1 MAAIITD
8 TFKRNIIKDILTDVD
23 SQGELY
29 YIGIGRS
36 QPWDSSDTVVA
47 VTNSARSEVDFR
59 LNLQSV
65 KQGEDTSF
73 VTARNNWTAGT
84 IYGAFD
90 SNTVGAQNP
99 VNYIIT
105 ESNTVYMCL
114 EQGVN
119 VSGNAVQST
128 VQPTTITAHPQKLA
142 DGYVWKFLYTMSAI
156 RANKFLSSNYMPVKR
171 QDSADATFTGIEI
184 ANKLIQDSAVDGT
197 IANLSIIAGGSGYTS
212 APTIAIH
219 GNGDSA
225 QAFAAVAAGSVV
237 KIEMKDSADGLL
249 YRPGYNYDYAS
260 VVFSGGGGT
269 GAQARANI
277 SHGNGFGDDPRID
290 VKSTAL
296 MFNTKPAGGENEDFI
311 IDQDFRQVGLM
322 RRLKK
327 GVSAVDSDF
336 TSATG
341 SANPTMTLSAI
352 TGTFTADKT
361 ILGSTS
367 AAKAFIDKFDSD
379 TIYYHQDSATGFL
392 SFVAGEGVTETNG
405 SGAGTIGIPHTN
417 GDIDRFKGEVL
428 YIDNR
433 AAVVRSSSQT
443 EDIKIIIQL

>member
-8 TFKRNIIKDILTDVD
+8 TFKRNIIKDILNDVD
-23 SQGELY
+23 SQGEVY

-73 VTARNNWTAGT
+73 VTTRNNWTAGT

-90 SNTVGAQNP
+90 SNTVGAQTP
-99 VNYIIT
+99 ANYVIT
-105 ESNTVYMCL
+105 QSNTVYMCL
-114 EQGVN
+114 ERGIDIN
-119 VSGNAVQST
+119 GNAIQST
-128 VQPTTITAHPQKLA
+128 IEPTTVGIAPQKLA

-171 QDSADATFTGIEI
+171 QDSSDASFTGIEI
-184 ANKLIQDSAVDGT
+184 ANKLIQDSAVDGS
-197 IANLSIIAGGSGYTS
+197 IANLSIIAGGTGYTS

-225 QAFAAVAAGSVV
+225 QAFAAVASGAVV
-237 KIEMKDSADGLL
+237 KIEMKDSASGVL
-249 YRPGYNYDYAS
+249 YRPGHDYDYAN

-269 GAQARANI
+269 GAKARANI
-277 SHGNGFGDDPRID
+277 AHSNGFGYDPRID
-290 VKSTAL
+290 VKSTAM
-296 MFNTKPAGGENEDFI
+296 MFNTKPAGTENEDFI
-311 IDQDFRQVGLM
+311 VGQDFRQVGLM
-322 RRLKK
+322 RGLKV
-327 GVSAVDSDF
+327 GVSAADSDF
-336 TSATG
+336 TAATG
-341 SANPTMTLSAI
+341 SASPIMTLSAVSA
-352 TGTFTADKT
+352 TFTTDKT

-367 AAKAFIDKFDSD
+367 AAKAFVDKFDSD

-433 AAVVRSSSQT
+433 AAVVRSASQT